1 MAPRPIFPLAK
12 SRRDTQRATMTPR
25 LPLIAFFLAV
35 CASRAAYAEEAAF
48 ALHDGDRVVFY
59 GDSITQAGG
68 YCTMVEEYTRSRF
81 PKWDLRFYNAGV
93 GGDTVQGGWAGKA
106 DERVE
111 RDVISLKPTVVTIML
126 GMNDGHYRP
135 LEKATL
141 DAYTQGYRAI
151 VDKIRAAL
159 PGVRVFLIRSSP
171 FDDVTREPQF
181 TGGYDG
187 VLRTMGDAVSAIG
200 LDEHLEVVDFDKS
213 MNDGL
218 AALFSHDKDLARQV
232 LPDRVHPNPAGH
244 LVMGATL
251 LRAWHAPSL
260 VTHVQIDAAS
270 GKLTGA
276 ENAGVNGIAVA
287 NGGLTWKETD
297 AALPLP
303 IAFDDSDTD
312 LAQKAGAD
320 LESLDS
326 EILNIS
332 GLSPGAYELK
342 VDGGAVG
349 TFDAKQLATGVNL
362 ARYNTPMRW
371 QAYQVRWGADDG
383 SQVQKVRRQLFPA
396 AARGEKGI
404 KECTDFLAA
413 HDEALQ
419 AVRSSFAQPIER
431 AFAVIPSSK

>member
-1 MAPRPIFPLAK
+1 
-12 SRRDTQRATMTPR
+12 MTPR
-25 LPLIAFFLAV
+25 LPLIAFLLAAA
-35 CASRAAYAEEAAF
+35 ASRVARAEEPAF

-106 DERVE
+106 DERVM

-141 DAYTQGYRAI
+141 DTYTQGYRVI
-151 VDKIRAAL
+151 VDKIRSAL
-159 PGVRVFLIRSSP
+159 PGVRVYIILSSP

-181 TGGYDG
+181 AGGYDG
-187 VLRTMGDAVSAIG
+187 ALRKMGNSISAIAAE
-200 LDEHLEVVDFDKS
+200 EHLGVVDFDKS
-213 MNDGL
+213 LNDGL
-218 AALFSHDKDLARQV
+218 AAVFSKDKDLARQV

-244 LVMGATL
+244 MVMGATL
-251 LRAWHAPSL
+251 LRAWHAPAL
-260 VTHVQIDAAS
+260 VTHVSIDAAS
-270 GKLTGA
+270 GKLPAT
-276 ENAGVNGIAVA
+276 ENAADSAISAA
-287 NGGLTWKETD
+287 NGGVTWKETD
-297 AALPLP
+297 SALPMP
-303 IAFDDSDTD
+303 VSFDDSDTD
-312 LAQKAGAD
+312 LAQRAGAD

-326 EILNIS
+326 EVLAVS
-332 GLSPGAYELK
+332 GLAAGTYDLK
-342 VDGGAVG
+342 IDGTAVG
-349 TFDAKQLATGVNL
+349 SFDSAQLASGVNL

-396 AARGEKGI
+396 AARGEKGLI
-404 KECTDFLAA
+404 EATDILAA
-413 HDEALQ
+413 HDEVLQ
-419 AVRSSFAQPIER
+419 AARSSFVQPAER
-431 AFAVIPSSK
+431 QFALTPAGK